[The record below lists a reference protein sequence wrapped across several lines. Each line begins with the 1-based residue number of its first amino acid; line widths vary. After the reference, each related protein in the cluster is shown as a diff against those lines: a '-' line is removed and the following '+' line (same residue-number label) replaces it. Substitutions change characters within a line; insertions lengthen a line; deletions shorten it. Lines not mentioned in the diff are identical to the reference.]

1 MSQIV
6 ECVPNFSEGRD
17 LAVIKQITDE
27 IEKVDGAK
35 LLDVDPGADTNRTVV
50 TLVGSP
56 NAVVEAAF
64 QAIKKASELIDMRQ
78 HSGAHPR
85 MGATDVCPFIPVANM
100 TMAECAELAR
110 RLGKRVGEELDI
122 PVYLY
127 EFAASREDRRN
138 LADIRAG
145 EYEALAE
152 KMKDADFAPDFGSA
166 KFNAR
171 SGATVIGARK
181 FLIAY
186 NVNLNTRN
194 RKMAS
199 DIALDIREKGRAKR
213 DKNGKIIRDADGK
226 MVKVPGTLK
235 AVKAVGWY
243 IDEYKM
249 AQISMNLVDFDV
261 TPLYKA
267 FDEVCEQAT
276 RRGLRVTGSELVGLV
291 PLSAMLDA
299 GRYYL
304 KKQGNST
311 AVPEKELVRLAIQSM
326 GLSEITPFDPEEKII
341 EYQLRDKKKPSL
353 VRMPVD
359 DFADELASDSPAP
372 GGGSVAALA
381 GSLGAALVNMVG
393 VLTFGKKG
401 YEAVTEEV
409 ETLSLKAGAL
419 KEKLLNLVDE
429 DTESFNQVMAAMRMK
444 KKTEEEKNAR
454 AKAIEKAT
462 QESAKVPL
470 KVMESALEVGKL
482 AVRMAAVGN
491 QNSLSDAG
499 VGILMARAALEGAA
513 MNVLIN
519 LQGLTDT
526 AFVEKITGQV
536 TSLRGEMK
544 ELAET
549 NLGSIFDT
557 LQTPGK

>member
-27 IEKVDGAK
+27 IEQVDGVK

-56 NAVVEAAF
+56 DAAVEAAF
-64 QAIKKASELIDMRQ
+64 QAIKKASQVIDMRR

-100 TMAECAELAR
+100 TMEDCAELAR
-110 RLGKRVGEELDI
+110 RLGKRVGAELDI

-138 LADIRAG
+138 LADVRAG
-145 EYEALAE
+145 EYEALPE
-152 KMKDADFAPDFGSA
+152 KMKDPEFKPDFGPA
-166 KFNAR
+166 RFNAQ

-199 DIALDIREKGRAKR
+199 DIAMDIREKGRAKR
-213 DKNGKIIRDADGK
+213 DSDGKIIRDENGK
-226 MVKVPGTLK
+226 MVKVPGTLA

-261 TPLYKA
+261 TPLHKA

-291 PLSAMLDA
+291 PLSAMLEA
-299 GRYYL
+299 GRHYL

-311 AVPEKELVRLAIQSM
+311 AVSGKELVRLAIQSM
-326 GLSEITPFDPEEKII
+326 GLSEISPFDPEEKII
-341 EYQLRDKKKPSL
+341 EYQLRDKDQPSL
-353 VRMPVD
+353 VRMQVD
-359 DFADELASDSPAP
+359 GFADELASDSPAP

-401 YEAVTEEV
+401 YESVADEV
-409 ETLSLKAGAL
+409 ESLSLAAGAL
-419 KEKLLNLVDE
+419 KAKLLQLVDE
-429 DTESFNQVMAAMRMK
+429 DTESFNQVMTAMRMK
-444 KKTEEEKNAR
+444 KKTDEQKAAR
-454 AKAIEKAT
+454 AEAIEKAT
-462 QESAKVPL
+462 QASAQVPL
-470 KVMESALEVGKL
+470 KVMEAALDVGKL
-482 AVRMAAVGN
+482 AVQMAKVGN

-499 VGILMARAALEGAA
+499 VALLMAQAGLEGAA

-519 LQGLTDT
+519 LQGLNDT
-526 AFVEKITGQV
+526 QFVAEMTARV
-536 TSLRGEMK
+536 ATLRAEVAA
-544 ELAET
+544 LADS
-549 NLGSIFDT
+549 NLATIFNT
-557 LQTPGK
+557 LQTSGD